1 MSSATETERLH
12 TATTSLPGESR
23 GPAANQSS
31 ALQPEERCQLIGHPG
46 SPDGFVLVFFSFN
59 CVSFCSE
66 FHFNH
71 LEILQMTQQFCYI

>member
-23 GPAANQSS
+23 GPAANQSA

-46 SPDGFVLVFFSFN
+46 SPDGFVFFHLTVFYFVQNFTLIISK
-59 CVSFCSE
+59 
-66 FHFNH
+66 
-71 LEILQMTQQFCYI
+71 YYK